1 MLAVRVREPVAVD
14 PAADDLAA
22 CADEVAEIGGDDVEP
37 GAAGDVVAAVV
48 VLDGDPVVA
57 AARVDP
63 VRAFAPEQDVGT
75 RCPDE
80 RGPRGGGR
88 DCRQRHEKEND
99 RDAAPHDP
107 HRSRSGTFTRVTG
120 PRRLSQA
127 ISEGDGIS
135 LIVAVRDAAAAQRAE
150 EGGAEA
156 LLAEDA
162 LDAIRASTALPIV
175 TSSGSSGDARIVCP
189 GDEDVEL
196 GEGVELV
203 VQVEKEEEMDEALER
218 FDPELFVLAAPDGD
232 DDRLEHVLD
241 LLSDLPAG
249 KLAIADLRDAT
260 QPEIDELERAGVDA
274 VLVRELP

>member
-1 MLAVRVREPVAVD
+1 M
-14 PAADDLAA
+14 
-22 CADEVAEIGGDDVEP
+22 
-37 GAAGDVVAAVV
+37 
-48 VLDGDPVVA
+48 
-57 AARVDP
+57 
-63 VRAFAPEQDVGT
+63 
-75 RCPDE
+75 
-80 RGPRGGGR
+80 
-88 DCRQRHEKEND
+88 
-99 RDAAPHDP
+99 
-107 HRSRSGTFTRVTG
+107 TG

-135 LIVAVRDAAAAQRAE
+135 LIVAVRDAEAARRAE
-150 EGGAEA
+150 ASGAEA

-175 TSSGSSGDARIVCP
+175 TSSGSAGDARIVCP

-203 VQVEKEEEMDEALER
+203 VQVEREEELDEALER
-218 FDPELFVLAAPDGD
+218 FDPELFVLAAPDGG

>member
-1 MLAVRVREPVAVD
+1 M
-14 PAADDLAA
+14 
-22 CADEVAEIGGDDVEP
+22 
-37 GAAGDVVAAVV
+37 
-48 VLDGDPVVA
+48 
-57 AARVDP
+57 
-63 VRAFAPEQDVGT
+63 
-75 RCPDE
+75 
-80 RGPRGGGR
+80 
-88 DCRQRHEKEND
+88 
-99 RDAAPHDP
+99 
-107 HRSRSGTFTRVTG
+107 TG

-135 LIVAVRDAAAAQRAE
+135 LIVAVRDAEAAQRAE
-150 EGGAEA
+150 AGGAEA

-175 TSSGSSGDARIVCP
+175 TSAGSSGDARIVCP

-203 VQVEKEEEMDEALER
+203 VQVEREEELDEALER
-218 FDPELFVLAAPDGD
+218 FDPELFVLAAPDG

-249 KLAIADLRDAT
+249 KLAIADLREAT
-260 QPEIDELERAGVDA
+260 QPQIDELERAGVDA